1 MMGKKVQYN
10 QNLALFMACV
20 SLLVFGACSLF
31 QNGGITYNSI
41 IASCPGVLTGVA
53 VMATLGWLIGVVME
67 SSKSVKKA
75 NLGYANSLLE
85 EILKEE
91 GLDDLDSASSEDL
104 SDEDMSG
111 LEPESK
117 E

>member
-1 MMGKKVQYN
+1 MAIKKVQYKN
-10 QNLALFMACV
+10 SLALFMACL
-20 SLLVFGACSLF
+20 SLLVFGGCALY

-41 IASCPGVLTGVA
+41 IASSVRVVPYVLIMYA
-53 VMATLGWLIGVVME
+53 LGWLTGLVME

-91 GLDDLDSASSEDL
+91 GLDDLD
-104 SDEDMSG
+104 DEDFKIDDENTE
-111 LEPESK
+111 LESK
-117 E
+117 D